1 MVQEIHEMQQNTST
15 NPSNIYDQASVEGQS
30 QKRKKKYMKCSRK
43 SPHIHSSLFFILL
56 VQREKGVAMR
66 NGHREVAKKR
76 PIHTQSPLGN
86 P

>member
-1 MVQEIHEMQQNTST
+1 MQQKEPPCTQFT
-15 NPSNIYDQASVEGQS
+15 
-30 QKRKKKYMKCSRK
+30 
-43 SPHIHSSLFFILL
+43 FFFLL